1 MSPPH
6 ALFVSHA
13 AERTGPPIYLLTLLR
28 WLRANTDV
36 AVTTAFQLGG
46 VLHDDFAALGD
57 TVLLH
62 GDEPFETPVVDA
74 SAFDLVYYNASWA
87 VRSRSAFDRPRA
99 VVTHVHEMEDV
110 VRFLL
115 SDEDRAYLGASD
127 RILVGCGAAARNL
140 VDNHGMDAG
149 RIVNVPYPLDP
160 APLGVGVEE
169 ARRLARAE
177 LDLPADLPVLVGAG
191 VFDWRKAP
199 DLLLHVA
206 WHLRRA
212 GRRCGVVWIGD
223 DSDRSSWCD
232 WDEEAKR
239 LGLADVARRVPS
251 TPRYAALMAAADV
264 FVLSSR
270 EDTFPL
276 VCVEAASMGI
286 PTVCFDDAGIVELIE
301 ERDGESAGA
310 CAPYPDLA
318 AMAAAIDGLL
328 ADAAGLAAAGR
339 AARRRFETR
348 HRTEVAM
355 PLVYEAL
362 RPLLD
367 RSGTSGGSAA

>member
-36 AVTTAFQLGG
+36 AVTTAFQRGG

-99 VVTHVHEMEDV
+99 
-110 VRFLL
+110 
-115 SDEDRAYLGASD
+115 
-127 RILVGCGAAARNL
+127 
-140 VDNHGMDAG
+140 MDAG

-160 APLGVGVEE
+160 APLGVGVDE

-328 ADAAGLAAAGR
+328 ADPAGLAAAGR